1 MSGQPWATDPALHGA
16 RADVVVSASGWMV
29 EILPGGKPVR
39 GFPVRQ
45 YAAVRDAH
53 GVLRDTGGSMLDE
66 GGEVGM
72 ALSLL
77 AEALDDVSD
86 ALYRRNNQGGE

>member
-1 MSGQPWATDPALHGA
+1 MSRHPVIPLGGY
-16 RADVVVSASGWMV
+16 RADAVVSEAGWMV
-29 EILPGGKPVR
+29 EVVPTSKR
-39 GFPVRQ
+39 GAPVRQ
-45 YAAVRDAH
+45 YGAVRDAH
-53 GVLRDTGGSMLDE
+53 GVLKDTGGSMLDE

-86 ALYRRNNQGGE
+86 ALWRRNQGGE

>member
-1 MSGQPWATDPALHGA
+1 MSGRRLSMRVDAVMGEA
-16 RADVVVSASGWMV
+16 GWVV
-29 EILPGGKPVR
+29 EIGPPSGRGEPVR
-39 GFPVRQ
+39 R
-45 YAAVRDAH
+45 YAATRDAH
-53 GVLRDTGGSMLDE
+53 GVLKDTGGSMLDE

-86 ALYRRNNQGGE
+86 ALWRRNNQGGE